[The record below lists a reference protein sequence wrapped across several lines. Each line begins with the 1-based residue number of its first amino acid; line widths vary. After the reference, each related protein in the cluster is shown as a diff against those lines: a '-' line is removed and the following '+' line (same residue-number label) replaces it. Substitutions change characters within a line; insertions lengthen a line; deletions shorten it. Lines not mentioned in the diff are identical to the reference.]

1 MIVYEVLLS
10 KATRKQ
16 LVSLP
21 PFIHNKI
28 IEDTSGLA
36 TTPRLAGCK
45 KTERVYEFLPDKSW
59 RLQNYL

>member
-28 IEDTSGLA
+28 SEDTSGLA

-45 KTERVYEFLPDKSW
+45 K
-59 RLQNYL
+59 N